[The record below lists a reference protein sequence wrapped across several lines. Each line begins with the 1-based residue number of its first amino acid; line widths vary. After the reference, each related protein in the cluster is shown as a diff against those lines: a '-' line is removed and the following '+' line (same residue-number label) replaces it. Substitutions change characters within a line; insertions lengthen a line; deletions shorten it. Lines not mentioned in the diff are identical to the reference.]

1 MNTAGLKI
9 LEEIRN
15 IYQARKMTELQ
26 LAEKYNTSKDNIVT
40 ILMNLGYSNTLLMK
54 ESITPIAKAWEN
66 DKVRNICNE
75 IAKTHP

>member
-9 LEEIRN
+9 LEEIKN

-40 ILMNLGYSNTLLMK
+40 ILMNLGYNNTLLTK
-54 ESITPIAKAWEN
+54 ESITPIAEAWEN
-66 DKVRNICNE
+66 DKVRKICNE
-75 IAKTHP
+75 IA